1 MFDSFITQVS
11 SAARPDLRPYAD
23 AEILT
28 VCFGLLVAELMLF
41 SAIVAP
47 MPFKMKKAYVGV
59 CS

>member
-11 SAARPDLRPYAD
+11 ALVLVLLCLYAD
-23 AEILT
+23 AET
-28 VCFGLLVAELMLF
+28 FAVCFGLLVSELMLF

-59 CS
+59 CP